1 MSRLFY
7 LPHLGLG
14 DLFLVNGMIRY
25 FAKRNKLVVMPCKEN
40 NLITIKKMFH
50 DLDNFHV
57 LPVAGGLEYN
67 TVQQDVKESQ
77 LLAKFYRQNGYDYV
91 GLGFFGSKFQEFNA
105 VIDNKTMTY
114 DEFFYMEAN
123 VPFHEKWDS
132 FGMKRDME
140 REKALFDRFG
150 VKEGEYVFLHD
161 DPERGRTIDRAKLPE
176 GLPVVTPKQMFY
188 KGDILDYGYVIE
200 NAKELHMT
208 NSSFA
213 DLSDFFN
220 LRSEQKKY
228 IHLYALIDGHF
239 FCPVRYK
246 NNFKTIMN
254 K

>member
-1 MSRLFY
+1 MSRLFF
-7 LPHLGLG
+7 LPHMGLG
-14 DLFLVNGMIRY
+14 DLFLVNGMIRCL
-25 FAKRNKLVVMPCKEN
+25 AKNNKVVIMPCKEN

-50 DLDNFHV
+50 DLENFHIV
-57 LPVAGGLEYN
+57 PVAGGLDYN
-67 TVQQDVKESQ
+67 NQQQDVREAQ
-77 LLAKFYRQNGYDYV
+77 MLGKFYRQNGYNYL
-91 GLGFFGSKFQEFNA
+91 GLGFFGNRFPEFNA
-105 VIDNKTMTY
+105 VIENKSMTY
-114 DEFFYMEAN
+114 EEFFYLEAGI
-123 VPFHEKWDS
+123 PFEEKWNS
-132 FGMKRDME
+132 FKLKRDMD
-140 REKALFDRFG
+140 RELALFERFG
-150 VKEGEYVFLHD
+150 VKEGEYIFLHD
-161 DPERGRTIDRAKLPE
+161 DPERGRTIDRSKLPE
-176 GLPVVTPKQMFY
+176 GLPVITPKEMFY

-254 K
+254 R